1 MHCKDDA
8 SVTPSARAAAL
19 AAAAMRSEK
28 ASMSCCFGFMGLRDS
43 HITTAPTARHIPR
56 PSGRIPRED
65 PTGDP
70 MIL

>member
-43 HITTAPTARHIPR
+43 HITTPR
-56 PSGRIPRED
+56 QLVTFPDPPGGSHGRIPRE
-65 PTGDP
+65 
-70 MIL
+70 IR